1 MRILFTYGAVG
12 RGGDAVQVLAL
23 AGAARS
29 RGHDVVISGGAVLA
43 PYAFDTAA
51 GRVRSRIRRLPWW
64 VRDAVETGLDLRAA
78 RHAVRMTRRQG
89 VDVSVH
95 WGSTYDIGAVFLARH
110 LRAPLI
116 LYLDRHVEAERGF
129 RGEGYW
135 RALHARRMK
144 AAGRAAAVIA
154 VPSRAVADY
163 YTGLGLPQERIEIV
177 PNGVSE
183 RHLRLG
189 LAEAG
194 THPSLSDATRCT
206 LGFVGSLSPWH
217 RVDVLL
223 DALRLLRDHR
233 PQDRRVRLV
242 TVGRGSE
249 EAALRARAHT
259 LSLDELVEWRGA
271 LSHDD
276 AVRAMLEFDIAVLP
290 STLPTGAPMKLSEY
304 AALARPII
312 APDQANIRDLFAD
325 REEIVLVP
333 PGNPES
339 LAQAIRSLAA
349 DPARARGIGQA
360 AQRRVAERTW
370 ERAIDVLLRRA
381 FAGEPAARS

>member
-1 MRILFTYGAVG
+1 
-12 RGGDAVQVLAL
+12 
-23 AGAARS
+23 
-29 RGHDVVISGGAVLA
+29 
-43 PYAFDTAA
+43 
-51 GRVRSRIRRLPWW
+51 
-64 VRDAVETGLDLRAA
+64 
-78 RHAVRMTRRQG
+78 
-89 VDVSVH
+89 
-95 WGSTYDIGAVFLARH
+95 
-110 LRAPLI
+110 
-116 LYLDRHVEAERGF
+116 
-129 RGEGYW
+129 
-135 RALHARRMK
+135 
-144 AAGRAAAVIA
+144 
-154 VPSRAVADY
+154 
-163 YTGLGLPQERIEIV
+163 
-177 PNGVSE
+177 
-183 RHLRLG
+183 
-189 LAEAG
+189 
-194 THPSLSDATRCT
+194 
-206 LGFVGSLSPWH
+206 VGSLSPWH